1 MEKFFNVGKIVGTHG
16 VRGEV
21 KLYPYTDD
29 LEQFSDYEFL
39 WLDKE
44 KVFIES
50 TRIHKNMVLIKFKG
64 FKDANEVMPIIN
76 KMVYIERETRAD
88 DGVGHYIVD
97 LLGCQILSET
107 GEMIG
112 ELKDVL
118 QNTSQDLYL
127 IRRTDGKGEFMLP
140 VVDEFVKRID
150 IEKRQITVHLIEG
163 IME

>member
-29 LEQFSDYEFL
+29 LEQFSEYEFL

-64 FKDANEVMPIIN
+64 YKDANEVMPIIN
-76 KMVYIERETRAD
+76 KLVYIERTAKIN
-88 DGVGHYIVD
+88 DGDGHYIVD
-97 LLGCQILSET
+97 LLGCQILNEA
-107 GEMIG
+107 GDVIG

-118 QNTSQDLYL
+118 QNTSQDIYL
-127 IRRTDGKGEFMLP
+127 IKRVDGKGDFMLP
-140 VVDEFVKRID
+140 VVDEFVKEID
-150 IEKRQITVHLIEG
+150 IEKRQIRVHLIEG